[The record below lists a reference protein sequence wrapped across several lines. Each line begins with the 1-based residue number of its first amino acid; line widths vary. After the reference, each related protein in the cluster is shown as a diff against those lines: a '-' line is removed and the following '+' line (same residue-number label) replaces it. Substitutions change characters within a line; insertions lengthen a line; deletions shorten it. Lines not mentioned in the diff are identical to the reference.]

1 MKKREVKLLQKQEQK
16 VRRAVEQKGSDNSDD
31 EESKGGLY
39 TDKIAAQEEDSWDAS
54 SPNDEQLKQSEKA

>member
-16 VRRAVEQKGSDNSDD
+16 VRRAVEQKGSHNSDD
-31 EESKGGLY
+31 EESKGGLK

-54 SPNDEQLKQSEKA
+54 SQNDEKQKQSEKA